1 MCNIGRPEPVLELP
15 PGEDSGQKG
24 WQAAETHHLSVLAST
39 MDTGR
44 IAELI
49 SMRHAEAGATIFEG
63 DGYQKATAETPQ
75 PMHECIG
82 DKHRPQLTNRLRLGT
97 QST

>member
-1 MCNIGRPEPVLELP
+1 MCNSGRLEPVLELP

-49 SMRHAEAGATIFEG
+49 SMRHAEAGA
-63 DGYQKATAETPQ
+63 Q

-82 DKHRPQLTNRLRLGT
+82 DKHRPQLTNLLRLGRS
-97 QST
+97 QSGDRMVSVSPR